1 MEKEEKNFIQLD
13 GFKKAIFTLGENSRE
28 MPMLELLKMN
38 QFLNAHLKACSSI
51 AHELSYYDDFE
62 KKIDGIIDN
71 MKRDFEDE
79 EQDEDFVY
87 SIGGNYARFMNTS
100 TKSLVYDNHEA
111 ALILKEEFDK
121 EAPNNKLNF
130 DDEMSHCYVYS
141 EDKEEARKFMLFVY
155 RKYIFPF
162 LEPWYSGWEEFTQE
176 FSDASDD
183 DKLDFRNIGF

>member
-28 MPMLELLKMN
+28 MPILELLRMN
-38 QFLNAHLKACSSI
+38 QFLNAHLKTCSSI

-62 KKIDGIIDN
+62 KKIDEILE
-71 MKRDFEDE
+71 RQE
-79 EQDEDFVY
+79 EYAKNEEEELVY
-87 SIGGNYARFMNTS
+87 DIGGNYARFMNTS

-111 ALILKEEFDK
+111 ARILKEEFDK